1 MRIRINCK
9 SPIWTRSFGIKYNFW
24 ISRNPISYCSIW
36 IWIVFLLKSIMN
48 WSCYGRVVRTTYI
61 IFFHNKYLTVI
72 FLICCL
78 KRLYI
83 IKFLI
88 WIWSRIRLKSI
99 SISILSFLISTKSNK
114 WKRSFFSLKQL
125 PIISFI
131 YTIKSTY

>member
-1 MRIRINCK
+1 MWIRINCE
-9 SPIWTRSFGIKYNFW
+9 SSIWTRRCSVKYNFW
-24 ISRNPISYCSIW
+24 RSSIPISHCSIW
-36 IWIVFLLKSIMN
+36 IWIIFLLKSIMN
-48 WSCYGRVVRTTYI
+48 WRCNRWIICTTYI

-99 SISILSFLISTKSNK
+99 SISIWSFLIPTKCYK